1 MRQRFAALG
10 HVPAD
15 WEIYPVHVRIL
26 IRCVIIELSLQQLH
40 AAIQRNNYY
49 VFWIFWYMML
59 WSLLAMYQLELQA
72 SARLVKHREM
82 P

>member
-1 MRQRFAALG
+1 MRQRVAALG

-15 WEIYPVHVRIL
+15 WEIYPVHVQIL
-26 IRCVIIELSLQQLH
+26 VRCIINEPSLQQLH
-40 AAIQRNNYY
+40 AALEMNNNY

-72 SARLVKHREM
+72 SARLEKHREM